1 MAVLVLI
8 FCGPV
13 LCYTVSSECVEG
25 KAVHP
30 TVSSQ
35 TIRLPYVEMLACVVI
50 VLQSQGCP
58 SREALLHLS
67 LQTTCRDSCSS
78 AERMNTG
85 T

>member
-30 TVSSQ
+30 TKSSQ

-58 SREALLHLS
+58 FREALLHHS
-67 LQTTCRDSCSS
+67 LQATCRDSCSS
-78 AERMNTG
+78 AERVNTD